1 MIIICSPCPR
11 VLLLV
16 GFAGRTRLAPHLRS
30 SRLRLAAALA
40 QSISQYLYNIWLTLT
55 ANARRSNKGG
65 LDGFGLDR
73 YSANDWH
80 NDRCKAALLCA
91 GWSSLRLLQSAGPAA
106 MESDAG
112 TSLQAR
118 KDADLRAAL
127 QLICEEL
134 AQKATKVSPHIG
146 D

>member
-1 MIIICSPCPR
+1 
-11 VLLLV
+11 
-16 GFAGRTRLAPHLRS
+16 
-30 SRLRLAAALA
+30 
-40 QSISQYLYNIWLTLT
+40 
-55 ANARRSNKGG
+55 
-65 LDGFGLDR
+65 
-73 YSANDWH
+73 
-80 NDRCKAALLCA
+80 
-91 GWSSLRLLQSAGPAA
+91 